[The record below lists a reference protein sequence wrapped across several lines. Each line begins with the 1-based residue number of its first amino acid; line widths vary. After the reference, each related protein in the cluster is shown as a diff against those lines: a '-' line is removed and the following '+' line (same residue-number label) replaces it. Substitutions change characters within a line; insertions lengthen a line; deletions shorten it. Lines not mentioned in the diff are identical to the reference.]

1 MEIIE
6 KIISDTPFGGNQ
18 ITVTFSDSELTHITS
33 AIDAYIDILKEK
45 IKNELEDDN
54 DRLADL
60 NESILDEVE
69 AIKRDLETI

>member
-6 KIISDTPFGGNQ
+6 KIISDTPFGDNR
-18 ITVTFSDSELTHITS
+18 ITVTFSDSELTHITA

-60 NESILDEVE
+60 NESILDEIE
-69 AIKRDLETI
+69 AIKEKSETV